1 MLFVCEC
8 FHVTT
13 LLYAL
18 QNSATDPPYH
28 PTVSDISSLTEK
40 VLEFVGY
47 HLQPLPINL
56 SSYLKDTT
64 DLWNKL
70 KVIQNA
76 DENDWFVTLDESSLP
91 LRHLCRGLIYNALE
105 ALYSQQNTTIY
116 IPFDLII
123 FTEFIQHI
131 IAFRLRMITI
141 CNYKAWP
148 WEFHYH
154 LGQPIHDFEQD
165 FLYNNPFTHLIK
177 FWVRY
182 TYNCTRRE
190 N

>member
-116 IPFDLII
+116 TFWSDYFHRVHSTHNCFPFENDYYLQLQGMAMGIPLSPRPTYSWFWTGFSL
-123 FTEFIQHI
+123 QQ
-131 IAFRLRMITI
+131 
-141 CNYKAWP
+141 P
-148 WEFHYH
+148 FHTSH
-154 LGQPIHDFEQD
+154 
-165 FLYNNPFTHLIK
+165 
-177 FWVRY
+177 
-182 TYNCTRRE
+182 
-190 N
+190 